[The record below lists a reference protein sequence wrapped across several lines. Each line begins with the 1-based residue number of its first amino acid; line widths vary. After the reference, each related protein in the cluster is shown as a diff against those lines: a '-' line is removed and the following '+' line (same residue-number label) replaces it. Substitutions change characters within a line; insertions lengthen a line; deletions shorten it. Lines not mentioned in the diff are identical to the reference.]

1 MAKIKGC
8 TKAECNAN
16 IKKVHHKKDDE
27 FCTKCGMKLDFV
39 CKKCHSPI
47 EEKTKGNLCIRCKAE
62 KEDKRDKRAKQA
74 GQAVGGVAAV
84 AVALGSIGKMAIDIA
99 KNSKK

>member
-16 IKKVHHKKDDE
+16 IKKVHYKKNDE
-27 FCTKCGMKLDFV
+27 FCTKCGMKLYFV

-84 AVALGSIGKMAIDIA
+84 AVALGSIGKMVIDIA